1 MANLL
6 LEPNKMT
13 EITGFGGNIDKDA
26 LNPAIN
32 IAQNTHLSRILG
44 IDLYNKMLEG
54 SPIGVYLT
62 IRNNYVNYILAFY
75 SASIYLSLFSIKTT
89 NNGSYKLAGGE
100 GDAQVTHGDLN
111 LLSKNYEQVALSY
124 EKNFIEFMKTQDLP
138 EYPKNVKE
146 VSRLINF
153 Y

>member
-1 MANLL
+1 MAKILL
-6 LEPNKMT
+6 DPSKMT

-32 IAQNTHLSRILG
+32 IAQNTHLKRILG
-44 IDLYNKMLEG
+44 VDLYDKMLEG
-54 SPIGVYLT
+54 NPTGVYLT
-62 IRNNYVNYILAFY
+62 IRNDYVNYILSFY

-89 NNGSYKLAGGE
+89 NNGSYKLSGGD
-100 GDAQVTHGDLN
+100 GDAQVTHADLN

-124 EKNFIEFMKTQDLP
+124 EKNFIEFMNTQDVT
-138 EYPKNVKE
+138 EYPKNTKT
-146 VSRLINF
+146 VSRLINL